1 MDNTDVARRKMLRSE
16 LPFASAKMVNPR
28 HAIVNIIDN
37 PFRSKKLG
45 FFTFSDLSCVSKL
58 ESAMISSKIE
68 IYFDLI

>member
-28 HAIVNIIDN
+28 HVIVNINDN

-45 FFTFSDLSCVSKL
+45 FFTSSDLFGVSKL
-58 ESAMISSKIE
+58 ESAMFSLKSV
-68 IYFDLI
+68 LM